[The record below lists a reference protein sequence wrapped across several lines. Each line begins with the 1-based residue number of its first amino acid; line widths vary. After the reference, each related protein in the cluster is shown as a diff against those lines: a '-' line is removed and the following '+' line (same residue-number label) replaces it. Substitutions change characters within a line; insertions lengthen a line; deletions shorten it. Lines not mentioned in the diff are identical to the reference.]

1 MVDMGLPNG
10 LVTIDRGLP
19 FRDWVATLY
28 RVVAEV
34 LENGAGRPL

>member
-1 MVDMGLPNG
+1 MVDTGLLNG
-10 LVTIDRGLP
+10 RVTIDRGLP
-19 FRDWVATLY
+19 FRGPVPALY